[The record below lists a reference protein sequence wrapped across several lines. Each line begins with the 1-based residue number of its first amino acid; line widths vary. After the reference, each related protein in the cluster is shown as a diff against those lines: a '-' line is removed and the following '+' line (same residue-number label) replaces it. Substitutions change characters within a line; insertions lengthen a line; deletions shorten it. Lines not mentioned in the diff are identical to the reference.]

1 MWTLTPEDIRR
12 AKDELT
18 RRRSAAEAQHA
29 EELRVLQSRHAEEL
43 KAIDAE
49 LAEVTAIE
57 QAADTFAR
65 KYKPNPPSS
74 AAAEQP
80 EFAKGLTTPVRLT
93 VGNRNWGDARFT
105 PAVSAS
111 GD

>member
-1 MWTLTPEDIRR
+1 MWTLTPDDIRH

-29 EELRVLQSRHAEEL
+29 EELRVLEARHAEEL

-49 LAEVTAIE
+49 LAEVTTIE

-65 KYKPNPPSS
+65 KYKPTPLPST
-74 AAAEQP
+74 AEQP

-93 VGNRNWGDARFT
+93 AGTRNWGDARFT